1 VCVCMQQSSRPSA
14 HDLAPVGHLDTVVIS
29 RPGPRITAAAAAAAA
44 GGGGGVGVTGGQ
56 LGGSAASQ
64 RRRQPSLGRTLR
76 LQETSTRRLRSAYTH
91 THTRTRAFSG
101 PLSGT
106 TRLSQYHKG
115 KTNLD
120 FTEARD
126 SEWQWHQLGHM

>member
-1 VCVCMQQSSRPSA
+1 VRFLRKVVVGQCTSVRKWPLSWIRCVRVCVCMQQSSRPSA

-29 RPGPRITAAAAAAAA
+29 RPGPRITAAAAAG
-44 GGGGGVGVTGGQ
+44 GGGGGVITGGQ

-91 THTRTRAFSG
+91 TRA
-101 PLSGT
+101 LA
-106 TRLSQYHKG
+106 RLAALCPG
-115 KTNLD
+115 LP
-120 FTEARD
+120 
-126 SEWQWHQLGHM
+126 G

>member
-1 VCVCMQQSSRPSA
+1 MQQSSRPSA

-29 RPGPRITAAAAAAAA
+29 RPGPRITAAAAAAA
-44 GGGGGVGVTGGQ
+44 GGGGVGVITGGQ

-91 THTRTRAFSG
+91 THTLA
-101 PLSGT
+101 
-106 TRLSQYHKG
+106 RLAALCPG
-115 KTNLD
+115 LP
-120 FTEARD
+120 
-126 SEWQWHQLGHM
+126 G